1 MVQMGRVMDGIGDR
15 AATAFFSAHA
25 KHHINIQQTIVICA
39 PVEIACHRRHPTVNA
54 KLLADAHPRR
64 VVQLFVAVPPPVN
77 DETILKSRLFKTF
90 HKLRIKRG
98 HMARHLVVP
107 HHDFADA
114 FRNEHA
120 DQPDD
125 VVLQVFLLR
134 MRTALFALA
143 PRFASLQRLVRPRI
157 IRPDFV
163 HLDVEIVDSMREIAF
178 NDACIETFDKRAR
191 RRRRD
196 AIADARRIAVRVFRA
211 QFGLHAREE
220 CIVAEAVHIRDD
232 VHAAFAAVIDDLFEE
247 IGLRQ
252 RRQIIRLLPFA
263 FHAAVPAKMVPCSQI
278 AFAFHGNH
286 QKFRRFRRTFK
297 TAASPT
303 TI

>member
-1 MVQMGRVMDGIGDR
+1 M
-15 AATAFFSAHA
+15 
-25 KHHINIQQTIVICA
+25 
-39 PVEIACHRRHPTVNA
+39 AC
-54 KLLADAHPRR
+54 
-64 VVQLFVAVPPPVN
+64 
-77 DETILKSRLFKTF
+77 
-90 HKLRIKRG
+90 
-98 HMARHLVVP
+98 HLVVP

-114 FRNEHA
+114 FRNQHA
-120 DQPDD
+120 DKPNDII
-125 VVLQVFLLR
+125 LQVLLLG
-134 MRTALFALA
+134 MRAALLALA
-143 PRFASLQRLVRPRI
+143 PWLTGLQRLVRPWI
-157 IRPDFV
+157 VRPDFV

-191 RRRRD
+191 CRRRD
-196 AIADARRIAVRVFRA
+196 AVADTRRIAVRVFRA

-252 RRQIIRLLPFA
+252 CRQIIRLLPFA
-263 FHAAVPAKMVPCSQI
+263 FHAAVPAKVMPCGQI